1 MRVRVV
7 VFTSLLVAWLASVTV
22 MVAQTPGRG
31 AAAAQGRGAAPARA
45 RGGATASG
53 PRVSGNLLQVMR
65 GILFPSSNV
74 IFAAQGTD
82 PATVK
87 QASDA
92 ALATDPLASVYGGW
106 QAVENAGIAL
116 SEAAN
121 LLTLPGRVCSNGRP
135 VPVQNADWGT
145 FVEELRAA
153 GLAAYKAAQS
163 KNQDAILEVSDTVV
177 TACSDCHD
185 VYREKTDAQGG
196 LKARCT
202 K

>member
-1 MRVRVV
+1 MRLRGV
-7 VFTSLLVAWLASVTV
+7 VFTSLLVVWLASVAAI
-22 MVAQTPGRG
+22 VAQTPGRG
-31 AAAAQGRGAAPARA
+31 AAPASGGASAPAPA
-45 RGGATASG
+45 RGGAQ
-53 PRVSGNLLQVMR
+53 PRKVSGNLLQVMR

-74 IFAAQGTD
+74 IFAAQSTD

-87 QASDA
+87 AAGDP
-92 ALATDPLASVYGGW
+92 ALATDPLTSVYGGW
-106 QAVENAGIAL
+106 QAVENAGLAL

-135 VPVQNADWGT
+135 VPLQNADWGK

-163 KNQDAILEVSDTVV
+163 KNQDAILDVSDKVV

-185 VYREKTDAQGG
+185 VYREKTEAQGG